1 MVNDV
6 LSSHIHGGVHSLDLW
21 CGLSWMWED
30 GALFH
35 YTPALFVSEIMFSK
49 KWVNFQK
56 IFSINLYHFPIFGS
70 NLKWVEKQSPDFSYL
85 AYYEIKLFSQ
95 KNLIKKNL

>member
-1 MVNDV
+1 
-6 LSSHIHGGVHSLDLW
+6 
-21 CGLSWMWED
+21 MWED

-56 IFSINLYHFPIFGS
+56 VFSINLYRFPMFGS
-70 NLKWVEKQSPDFSYL
+70 NLKWVKKQSPNFSYL
-85 AYYEIKLFSQ
+85 VYYKIKLFSQ
-95 KNLIKKNL
+95 KNLIKKKTLKNKSYFYFEQR

>member
-6 LSSHIHGGVHSLDLW
+6 LSSHIHGGVHLLDLW

-30 GALFH
+30 GALFY
-35 YTPALFVSEIMFSK
+35 YTPALFVSAISK

-56 IFSINLYHFPIFGS
+56 KISINLYHFPIPIFGS
-70 NLKWVEKQSPDFSYL
+70 NLKWVKKKSPGFAFL
-85 AYYEIKLFSQ
+85 AYYE
-95 KNLIKKNL
+95 

>member
-6 LSSHIHGGVHSLDLW
+6 LSSHIHGRVHSLDLW

-30 GALFH
+30 EALFH
-35 YTPALFVSEIMFSK
+35 YTPALFVSAISK

-56 IFSINLYHFPIFGS
+56 AFSIKLYNFPMFGS
-70 NLKWVEKQSPDFSYL
+70 NFKWVKKQSPSFPFL
-85 AYYEIKLFSQ
+85 AYYE
-95 KNLIKKNL
+95 